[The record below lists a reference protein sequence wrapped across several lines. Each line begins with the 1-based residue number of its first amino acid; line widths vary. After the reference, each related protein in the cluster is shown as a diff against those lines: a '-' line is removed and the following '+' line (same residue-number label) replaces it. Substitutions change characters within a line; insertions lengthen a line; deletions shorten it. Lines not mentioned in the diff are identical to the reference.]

1 MVEEKV
7 EDKEDEEGWIE
18 EEEEEGMTECEND

>member
-18 EEEEEGMTECEND
+18 EEEEGMTEFEND